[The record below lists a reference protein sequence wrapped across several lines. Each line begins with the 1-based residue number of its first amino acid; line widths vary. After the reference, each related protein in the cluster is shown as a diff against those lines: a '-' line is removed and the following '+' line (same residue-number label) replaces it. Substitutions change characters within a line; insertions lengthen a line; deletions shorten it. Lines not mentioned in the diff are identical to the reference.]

1 MQRIVKGY
9 RRRGI
14 LAHQLLRLC
23 AYTSHYS
30 MRDNKERITPA
41 QWLPLDF
48 DNDDAEEQATMDE
61 EETNEML
68 ALIAA
73 VNNGG
78 EAPTPQQP

>member
-1 MQRIVKGY
+1 MQRIVRGY
-9 RRRGI
+9 RRRGLI
-14 LAHQLLRLC
+14 TYQLLRLC

-30 MRDNKERITPA
+30 MRDNKERITPS

-48 DNDDAEEQATMDE
+48 DNDDDEEQDMMDE

-73 VNNGG
+73 VNSSGDT
-78 EAPTPQQP
+78 PTKE